1 MISCYEHVDAVIA
14 HRNQVALRSDMK
26 DYSYFRK
33 DVTEEITDRLLDINR
48 KFPVTIDLG
57 CWDGQFA
64 CNLRGRGGVKT
75 IYECDSS
82 CNQASLLLV

>member
-33 DVTEEITDRLLDINR
+33 DVTEEITDRLLVIFR
-48 KFPVTIDLG
+48 Y
-57 CWDGQFA
+57 
-64 CNLRGRGGVKT
+64 
-75 IYECDSS
+75 IYDH
-82 CNQASLLLV
+82 L